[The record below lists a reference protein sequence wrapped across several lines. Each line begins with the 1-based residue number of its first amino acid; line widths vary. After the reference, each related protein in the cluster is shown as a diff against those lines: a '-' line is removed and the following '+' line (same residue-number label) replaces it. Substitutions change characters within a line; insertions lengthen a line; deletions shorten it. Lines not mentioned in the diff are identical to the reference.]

1 MFQNILHSFQASSS
15 PGNSKLAENIKKF
28 KDRKQSEAKQKH
40 VEEKEKKH
48 NLLKLREQKKADQRA
63 QNEKIKGSRTSSKFN
78 KVREDVISKGRNQC
92 DNDDYGF
99 ESGSADSFYDKLM
112 KKYEANPGKRLI
124 HIVSKIKY
132 LLFYSRV
139 HG

>member
-1 MFQNILHSFQASSS
+1 MYFDDISFYFNLFQTSSTS
-15 PGNSKLAENIKKF
+15 GNSKLAENIKKF

-63 QNEKIKGSRTSSKFN
+63 QNEKIKGSRTSSKL
-78 KVREDVISKGRNQC
+78 KVREDVIAKGRNQC
-92 DNDDYGF
+92 DSDDYGF

-112 KKYEANPGKRLI
+112 KKYEANPGNLLI
-124 HIVSKIKY
+124 NV
-132 LLFYSRV
+132 
-139 HG
+139 